1 MKIRS
6 VSYARSL
13 WTASLGLA
21 LFATV
26 ATTNAQTALRAV
38 RPVFV
43 RQAAEAPPPPPP
55 ATNAPDAS
63 GCAPSRKSSGVC
75 FGSQTFT
82 TYVGAAAHCASGGGR
97 LPTLGELVGYRA
109 GPGSNET
116 GIECSSDFDTG
127 SGTLWCVGDHGSIS
141 GLALENQAATL
152 STKSA
157 EFRCVTYLKQPW
169 PSCS

>member
-1 MKIRS
+1 MS
-6 VSYARSL
+6 TQS
-13 WTASLGLA
+13 ASRAHLLRTIGLGLV

-26 ATTNAQTALRAV
+26 ATTNAQTVLRAV

-43 RQAAEAPPPPPP
+43 QQASETPPPPPPP
-55 ATNAPDAS
+55 ASNTPDAS

-75 FGSQTFT
+75 FGNETFT
-82 TYVGAAAHCASGGGR
+82 TYVGAASHCASGGGR

-109 GPGSNET
+109 GPGSSET

-157 EFRCVTYLKQPW
+157 EFRCVTYLKQP
-169 PSCS
+169 

>member
-1 MKIRS
+1 MTIRPAS
-6 VSYARSL
+6 HALSP
-13 WTASLGLA
+13 WTVCLGLA

-26 ATTNAQTALRAV
+26 ATTSAQTVLRSV

-43 RQAAEAPPPPPP
+43 QHASEGPPPPPP
-55 ATNAPDAS
+55 ASNTADAS
-63 GCAPSRKSSGVC
+63 GCAPSGKSSGVC
-75 FGSQTFT
+75 FGSETFT

-97 LPTLGELVGYRA
+97 LPTLGELIGYRA
-109 GPGSNET
+109 GSGSNET

-141 GLALENQAATL
+141 GLALENQVATL

-157 EFRCVTYLKQPW
+157 EFRCVTYLKQP
-169 PSCS
+169 